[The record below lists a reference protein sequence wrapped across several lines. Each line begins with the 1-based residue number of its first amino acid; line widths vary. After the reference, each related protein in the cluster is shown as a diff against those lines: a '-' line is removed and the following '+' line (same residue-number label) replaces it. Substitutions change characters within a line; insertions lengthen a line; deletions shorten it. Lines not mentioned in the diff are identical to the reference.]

1 MTRPRVYTYTRL
13 ARSKEK
19 KRKRK
24 PKKKGKE
31 RKGTALAILKLM
43 RVEEKGR
50 GQENVVSLYPKAL
63 GLFGFFPVTI
73 FGSRVA
79 RERNRG
85 SFYVD
90 AINGRKAAFGRL
102 KRRRPSIL
110 ADFKSFWNLPRTL
123 TPLACC
129 P

>member
-1 MTRPRVYTYTRL
+1 
-13 ARSKEK
+13 
-19 KRKRK
+19 
-24 PKKKGKE
+24 
-31 RKGTALAILKLM
+31 M

-90 AINGRKAAFGRL
+90 AINGGKAAFGRL
-102 KRRRPSIL
+102 KRRKAIYLSGFQIL
-110 ADFKSFWNLPRTL
+110 LESPAYANSSSLLSLGKVDIDTYYKIVRGAVTSYK
-123 TPLACC
+123 
-129 P
+129 